1 MLDKLKTSQLAKY
14 FLVTALAS
22 SGALA
27 IAALNT
33 PLVRAQMETAA
44 WQYGKATAIA
54 QANIIYVNPQS
65 GSDSGSGSSES
76 SAYRTIGYALQQASS
91 GTVIQLAP
99 GQYSAESFPIQ
110 LKSGVTLRGN
120 ENQQGQGVVISGG
133 GTYTSPTF
141 ASQNVTIVAGQN
153 SQISGVT
160 VTNTNIRGTGIWVES
175 TNPIIRNNTFTNNH
189 REGVFVT
196 GSGDAKVE
204 NNQFVRNLGNGISVA
219 RQASG
224 EIRGNSFEQTGD
236 AIVIGGTA
244 TTLVANNQIRNN
256 RDGVIITE
264 QSRPTLQG
272 NTIESNR
279 DYGIVAIGEAK
290 PNLISNTLRGN
301 GNDQLAAT
309 ASSSPAENPVENPP
323 VSPSPQPSP
332 QPVASTNNGQIS
344 FLCVNQGSG
353 FATIVQRGSAT
364 IPLPMILWN
373 RTDLGGEMTPKERCQ
388 IVTERINKK
397 VGQSGGN
404 LDNLLFTV
412 GPVNDK
418 QVVCLID
425 TTEGGCSNTNIIFTL
440 SPENA
445 KNPGKVLK
453 ALVTFTVNGSGTA
466 VQETEEVPTAPLK
479 PLSDNLQPAPGLWFV
494 GS

>member
-1 MLDKLKTSQLAKY
+1 MLDKLRSSQLAKY

-22 SGALA
+22 SSTLA
-27 IAALNT
+27 ITALNT
-33 PLVRAQMETAA
+33 PLVRAQMETAG
-44 WQYGKATAIA
+44 WQKGKATAIA
-54 QANIIYVNPQS
+54 QANTIYVNPQS
-65 GSDSGSGSSES
+65 GSDSGSGSSEG
-76 SAYRTIGYALQQASS
+76 SAYRTISYALQQASS

-160 VTNTNIRGTGIWVES
+160 VTNTNTRGTGIWVES
-175 TNPIIRNNTFTNNH
+175 TNPIIRNNTFTNNN

-224 EIRGNSFEQTGD
+224 EIRGNTFQQTGD

-244 TTLVANNQIRNN
+244 TTVVANNQIREN
-256 RDGVIITE
+256 RDGVVITE

-279 DYGIVAIGEAK
+279 DYGIVTIGEAK
-290 PNLISNTLRGN
+290 PNLVSNTLRGN
-301 GNDQLAAT
+301 GNDQLAAAP
-309 ASSSPAENPVENPP
+309 ASPLTESQPETPA
-323 VSPSPQPSP
+323 PQPST
-332 QPVASTNNGQIS
+332 QPVASGNGQIS
-344 FLCVNQGSG
+344 FLCVTQGSG
-353 FATIVQRGSAT
+353 YATIVQRGSAT

-397 VGQSGGN
+397 VSQSGGN

-425 TTEGGCSNTNIIFTL
+425 TSEGGCSDKNIIFTL

-479 PLSDNLQPAPGLWFV
+479 PLGDNLQPAPGLWFV

>member
-1 MLDKLKTSQLAKY
+1 MLDKLRTSQVAKY

-22 SGALA
+22 SSTLA

-33 PLVRAQMETAA
+33 PLVRAQIETAG
-44 WQYGKATAIA
+44 WQKGKATAIA
-54 QANIIYVNPQS
+54 QANTIYVNPQS
-65 GSDSGSGSSES
+65 GSDSGSGSSEG
-76 SAYRTIGYALQQASS
+76 SAYRTISYAAQQASS

-99 GQYSAESFPIQ
+99 GQYKVEDSPIQ
-110 LKSGVTLRGN
+110 LKSGVILRGN
-120 ENQQGQGVVISGG
+120 ENQQGQGVIISGG
-133 GTYTSPTF
+133 GKYISPTF
-141 ASQNVTIVAGQN
+141 AEQNVTIVAGQN

-160 VTNTNIRGTGIWVES
+160 VTNTNTRGTGIWVES
-175 TNPIIRNNTFTNNH
+175 TNPIIRNNTFTNNN

-196 GSGDAKVE
+196 GSGNAKVE
-204 NNQFVRNLGNGISVA
+204 NNQFVKNLGNGISVA

-224 EIRGNSFEQTGD
+224 EIQGNTFQQTGD
-236 AIVIGGTA
+236 AIVIGGTS
-244 TTLVANNQIRNN
+244 TTVVANNQIREN
-256 RDGVIITE
+256 RDGVVITE
-264 QSRPTLQG
+264 QSRPTLQN

-279 DYGIVAIGEAK
+279 DYGIVTIGEAK
-290 PNLISNTLRGN
+290 PNLVSNTLRGN
-301 GNDQLAAT
+301 GNDQLAAAP
-309 ASSSPAENPVENPP
+309 ASPPENQPETPA
-323 VSPSPQPSP
+323 PQPST
-332 QPVASTNNGQIS
+332 QPVASGNGQIS
-344 FLCVNQGSG
+344 FLCVTQGSG
-353 FATIVQRGSAT
+353 YATIVQRGSAT

-373 RTDLGGEMTPKERCQ
+373 RTDLGGEMTPKDRCQ

-397 VGQSGGN
+397 VGQNGGN

-479 PLSDNLQPAPGLWFV
+479 PLGDNLKPAPGLWFV

>member
-1 MLDKLKTSQLAKY
+1 MLDKLRTSQLAKY

-22 SGALA
+22 SSTLA

-33 PLVRAQMETAA
+33 PLVRAQMETAG
-44 WQYGKATAIA
+44 WQKGKATAIA
-54 QANIIYVNPQS
+54 QANTIYVNPQS
-65 GSDSGSGSSES
+65 GSDSGSGSSEG
-76 SAYRTIGYALQQASS
+76 SAYRTIGYAAQQASS

-99 GQYSAESFPIQ
+99 GQYKVEDSPIQ
-110 LKSGVTLRGN
+110 LKSGVILRGN
-120 ENQQGQGVVISGG
+120 ENQQGQGVIISGG
-133 GTYTSPTF
+133 GKYISPTF
-141 ASQNVTIVAGQN
+141 AEQNVTIVAGQN

-160 VTNTNIRGTGIWVES
+160 VSNTNTRGTGIWVES

-196 GSGDAKVE
+196 GSGNAKVE

-224 EIRGNSFEQTGD
+224 EIQGNTFEQTGD
-236 AIVIGGTA
+236 AIAIGGTA
-244 TTLVANNQIRNN
+244 TTMIANNQIRNN
-256 RDGVIITE
+256 RDGIVITE
-264 QSRPTLQG
+264 QSRPTIQG
-272 NTIESNR
+272 NTIENNR
-279 DYGIVAIGEAK
+279 DYGIVAIEQAK
-290 PNLISNTLRGN
+290 PNLVSNTLRNN
-301 GNDQLAAT
+301 GNDQLAAVP
-309 ASSSPAENPVENPP
+309 SSPPESQPP
-323 VSPSPQPSP
+323 ESPTPQPSS
-332 QPVASTNNGQIS
+332 QPIASTPNGPIS
-344 FLCVNQGSG
+344 FLCVTQGSG
-353 FATIVQRGSAT
+353 YATIVQRGSNT

-397 VGQSGGN
+397 VSQSGGN

-412 GPVNDK
+412 GPVNEQ

-425 TTEGGCSNTNIIFTL
+425 TTEGGCSDKNIIFTL

-479 PLSDNLQPAPGLWFV
+479 PLGDNLQPAPGLWFV